1 MNIRIILFVLGKL
14 AQACGLAL
22 MIPFVVALFYGES
35 SLMAFLVAIVISLF
49 LGRLF
54 MRQGHRPTDSL
65 TVREG
70 VAITALGWI
79 MITLLGMIPY
89 AAGGYLS
96 VLDSIFECISGL
108 SGTGATVID
117 DIEGLPASLV
127 LWRALTHWFGG
138 LGIIVIFIAVFPQFG
153 KGIVHMF
160 NAESTGPRSDRT
172 LPRIKEMAKALFTV
186 YVAFTIV
193 STLVFMLCGMP
204 FLIAADHAF
213 ATIATGGFSPYNDSV
228 AHFHS
233 PVIEL
238 CLSFFM
244 LISSANFGM
253 YVAAWQKGFK
263 VILDD
268 TEFRVYLAIVAVATA
283 AMSLDLVLAQQW
295 DGVEALRQ
303 AFFQSVSISSST
315 GFVSNDFDQWPVFS
329 KFILLVLMFVG
340 GCAGSTTGGLKV
352 TRIMLLVKTL
362 AAIIRQKM
370 HPNLVLHIRSNGE
383 EFSMDLIYGVARFF
397 FAYTMLGV
405 LWTFILV
412 FDGVAIFDAIGLSI
426 STMGSCGPGFGQ
438 FGATATCSALP
449 PLSKVALC
457 FSMLM
462 GRLEAFP
469 VLAILMPSF
478 WRHRNSW

>member
-54 MRQGHRPTDSL
+54 MGQGHRPTDSL

-186 YVAFTIV
+186 
-193 STLVFMLCGMP
+193 
-204 FLIAADHAF
+204 
-213 ATIATGGFSPYNDSV
+213 
-228 AHFHS
+228 
-233 PVIEL
+233 
-238 CLSFFM
+238 
-244 LISSANFGM
+244 
-253 YVAAWQKGFK
+253 
-263 VILDD
+263 
-268 TEFRVYLAIVAVATA
+268 
-283 AMSLDLVLAQQW
+283 
-295 DGVEALRQ
+295 
-303 AFFQSVSISSST
+303 
-315 GFVSNDFDQWPVFS
+315 
-329 KFILLVLMFVG
+329 
-340 GCAGSTTGGLKV
+340 
-352 TRIMLLVKTL
+352 
-362 AAIIRQKM
+362 
-370 HPNLVLHIRSNGE
+370 
-383 EFSMDLIYGVARFF
+383 
-397 FAYTMLGV
+397 
-405 LWTFILV
+405 
-412 FDGVAIFDAIGLSI
+412 
-426 STMGSCGPGFGQ
+426 
-438 FGATATCSALP
+438 
-449 PLSKVALC
+449 
-457 FSMLM
+457 
-462 GRLEAFP
+462 
-469 VLAILMPSF
+469 
-478 WRHRNSW
+478 